1 MKRST
6 PTRSEMNDVIR
17 SFTDTFTM
25 LERRIHGLEFVL
37 SEYFKYRKTEKKF
50 EKYLKR
56 KDNDEKK
63 SYVEKSDAKVDEQNI
78 QGGAKDS

>member
-1 MKRST
+1 MRKRK
-6 PTRSEMNDVIR
+6 PTRSEINDIIKQ
-17 SFTDTFTM
+17 FNTFM
-25 LERRIHGLEFVL
+25 VALEQRIHGLEFVL
-37 SEYFKYRKTEKKF
+37 GEYFKFRGKEKKF

-63 SYVEKSDAKVDEQNI
+63 SYVEKSDAKADEQNI